1 MKWNTLSISKK
12 YKREDILLNLIK
24 EEIRLWNVINSL
36 SKEIDTR
43 DTIQNLVD
51 EISEKEESRKKK
63 KKEGEKKH
71 CHEMDLLKFWSNR
84 IN

>member
-43 DTIQNLVD
+43 DTIQNLLD

-63 KKEGEKKH
+63 KREGKKKTLSQ
-71 CHEMDLLKFWSNR
+71 DGFTQIL
-84 IN
+84 I

>member
-43 DTIQNLVD
+43 DTIQNLLD

-63 KKEGEKKH
+63 KREGKKH